1 MDSDGY
7 LSQLADIFNGITV
20 NTPSFSA
27 IVAIILAGVLLLA
40 SGFASASEIAFFSL
54 SPSDLNDIGERNHP
68 SDEKI
73 STLLED
79 SQRLLAT
86 ILITNNFV
94 NVTII
99 MLCNFFFMSVFEFHS
114 PLAEFLLLT
123 VILTFLLLLFGEIMP
138 KIYSA
143 QKTLAF
149 CRFAAPG
156 IRMLEKVFHPV
167 ATVLVRSTAF
177 MNKFFG
183 RKGRNISVSELS
195 HALELTDKAEIS
207 EETNILEGI
216 IRFGGETV
224 EEVMTPRL
232 DMVDLDIRTP
242 FTEVIR
248 CVIENAYSRIP
259 VYSESRDNIKGVLY
273 IKDLL
278 PHLNKGDNFRWQ
290 SLIRPAYFVPEKK
303 MIDDLLR
310 DFQANKIH
318 IAIVVD
324 EFGGTSGIV
333 TMEDII
339 EEIVGEIQDEYDE
352 EERTYVVVNDHTWI
366 FEAKTLLSDFYKI
379 VEAGEDE
386 FAKVA
391 GDADTLAGMLLEI
404 KGEFPELH
412 EKVVYRNYE
421 FEVLE
426 MDSRRILKVKF
437 TVLPKQTEEQ
447 EG

>member
-20 NTPSFSA
+20 NTPSISA
-27 IVAIILAGVLLLA
+27 IIAIVLAGVLLLA

-54 SPSDLNDIGERNHP
+54 SPSDKNDIDERKHP
-68 SDEKI
+68 ADEKI
-73 STLLED
+73 SFLLDD
-79 SQRLLAT
+79 SERLLAT

-99 MLCNFFFMSVFEFHS
+99 MLCNFFFMNVFVFHS
-114 PLAEFLLLT
+114 PLAEFLILT

-149 CRFAAPG
+149 CRFSAPG
-156 IRMLEKVFHPV
+156 IYFLEKVFRPI
-167 ATVLVRSTAF
+167 ATVLVRSTTF
-177 MNKFFG
+177 LNKHFV
-183 RKGRNISVSELS
+183 KKSHNISVDELS
-195 HALELTDKAEIS
+195 HALELTDKAELS
-207 EETNILEGI
+207 EENNILEGI
-216 IRFGGETV
+216 IRFGGETAK
-224 EEVMTPRL
+224 EVMTPRL
-232 DMVDLDIRTP
+232 DMVDLEINTP
-242 FTEVIR
+242 YAEVLKCI
-248 CVIENAYSRIP
+248 VDNAYSRIP
-259 VYSESRDNIKGVLY
+259 VYAESRDNIKGILY

-278 PHLNKGDNFRWQ
+278 PHLNKMDNFRWQ
-290 SLIRPAYFVPEKK
+290 TLIRPAYFVPETK

-339 EEIVGEIQDEYDE
+339 EEIVGEINDEYDD
-352 EERTYVVVNDHTWI
+352 EERTYVKLNDRTYI

-379 VEAGEDE
+379 MKIDSNIFERVE
-386 FAKVA
+386 
-391 GDADTLAGMLLEI
+391 GDADTLAGLLLEI
-404 KGEFPELH
+404 KGEFPVLH
-412 EKVVYRNYE
+412 EHLDYENYH

-426 MDSRRILKVKF
+426 MNTRRILKVK
-437 TVLPKQTEEQ
+437 VIVDEPQVAEETK
-447 EG
+447 

>member
-1 MDSDGY
+1 
-7 LSQLADIFNGITV
+7 
-20 NTPSFSA
+20 
-27 IVAIILAGVLLLA
+27 
-40 SGFASASEIAFFSL
+40 
-54 SPSDLNDIGERNHP
+54 
-68 SDEKI
+68 
-73 STLLED
+73 
-79 SQRLLAT
+79 
-86 ILITNNFV
+86 
-94 NVTII
+94 
-99 MLCNFFFMSVFEFHS
+99 
-114 PLAEFLLLT
+114 
-123 VILTFLLLLFGEIMP
+123 
-138 KIYSA
+138 
-143 QKTLAF
+143 
-149 CRFAAPG
+149 
-156 IRMLEKVFHPV
+156 
-167 ATVLVRSTAF
+167 
-177 MNKFFG
+177 
-183 RKGRNISVSELS
+183 
-195 HALELTDKAEIS
+195 
-207 EETNILEGI
+207 
-216 IRFGGETV
+216 
-224 EEVMTPRL
+224 
-232 DMVDLDIRTP
+232 
-242 FTEVIR
+242 
-248 CVIENAYSRIP
+248 
-259 VYSESRDNIKGVLY
+259 
-273 IKDLL
+273 
-278 PHLNKGDNFRWQ
+278 
-290 SLIRPAYFVPEKK
+290 